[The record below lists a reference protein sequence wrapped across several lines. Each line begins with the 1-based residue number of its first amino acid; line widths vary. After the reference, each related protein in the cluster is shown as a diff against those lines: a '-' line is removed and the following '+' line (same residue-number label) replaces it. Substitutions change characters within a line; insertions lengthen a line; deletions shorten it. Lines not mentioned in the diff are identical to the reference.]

1 MFKEG
6 DIFMLFENHV
16 YDKLKIICL
25 YVLPAVA
32 TLYFTLASIWDWL
45 PYAEQVVGT
54 IAAVE
59 TFLGALLGISTKKFN
74 EQNSAADGTMVV
86 DTTDPEKD
94 IYQLNLN
101 IPISQLGEK
110 DQVVFKVENAEEVGE
125 NG

>member
-1 MFKEG
+1 
-6 DIFMLFENHV
+6 MLFENHV

-45 PYAEQVVGT
+45 PYAQQVVGT

-59 TFLGALLGISTKKFN
+59 TFLGALLGISTKHYN
-74 EQNSAADGTMVV
+74 EKNNEPDGTMKV
-86 DTTDPEKD
+86 DSSDPEKEV
-94 IYQLNLN
+94 YELNLN
-101 IPISQLGEK
+101 IPVEQLGEK
-110 DQVVFKVENAEEVGE
+110 DQVVFKVENVEDGEE